1 MLAQH
6 FKNQY
11 DQLEKFG
18 DDITEAQQTKVTQ
31 DMVAGAVAYHIA
43 RACDAHHAKSSK
55 MDDKKAKEFCEFDN
69 KGLEWLDQKMIQ
81 DVAAALVQ
89 AQLTALL

>member
-11 DQLEKFG
+11 DQLERFG
-18 DDITEAQQTKVTQ
+18 DDITEAQQDKVTQ
-31 DMVAGAVAYHIA
+31 DMVAGAVAYQIA
-43 RACDAHHAKSSK
+43 RACDVHHAKST
-55 MDDKKAKEFCEFDN
+55 EPEEFDN